1 MPRIKDIKGL
11 TFYKADSKSRYKHI
25 DGMMNK
31 SIKWS
36 LIEKHLD
43 DMLHIAYS
51 ISSGKLSSSTI
62 LRRMRSKKNRLFL
75 AVQELGRAIRTI
87 YLLEYIGNIEL
98 RQEVNAA
105 TNKSEAFN
113 NFAKWLFYG
122 RTGVISENGRYEQ
135 SKMIKYNHLVANMVI
150 LYNAYSMT
158 LILKQLEKDGY
169 KIKPSILE
177 RLSPYWTSHINRF
190 GSFSLDI
197 RIPEDKPD
205 FTIGLVENA

>member
-11 TFYKADSKSRYKHI
+11 AFFKADKKSRYKHI
-25 DGMMNK
+25 GQLMKKTIN
-31 SIKWS
+31 WN

-43 DMLHIAYS
+43 DMLHVAYS
-51 ISSGKLSSSTI
+51 ISTGALSSSTI

-75 AVQELGRAIRTI
+75 AVRELGRAIRTT

-98 RQEVNAA
+98 RQRVNAA

-122 RTGVISENGRYEQ
+122 RAGVISENARFQ
-135 SKMIKYNHLVANMVI
+135 QNKMIKYNHLVANMVI

-158 LILKQLEKDGY
+158 LVLKDLEKDGY
-169 KIKPSILE
+169 EISPSMLA

-190 GSFSLDI
+190 GAFSVNIKL
-197 RIPEDKPD
+197 PKDKPD
-205 FTIGLVENA
+205 FSIELLLNA